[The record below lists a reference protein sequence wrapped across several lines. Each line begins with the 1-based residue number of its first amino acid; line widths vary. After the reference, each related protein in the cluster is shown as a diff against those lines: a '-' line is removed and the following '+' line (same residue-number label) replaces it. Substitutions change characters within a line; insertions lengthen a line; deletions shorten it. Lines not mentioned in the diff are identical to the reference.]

1 MTLSNR
7 IHILL
12 LLVAFTVLPL
22 LADTYFVRQNG
33 KDWGGNGKTPETAFA
48 TVLRAAQVMDNSDSI
63 VIGPGSYSS
72 SVLIAD
78 RWGNATNN
86 LSIIGDESGKLTGD
100 KPGAVVLTPIAA
112 SETALTFS
120 RCKRLKVTGITFVGP
135 GQGIKFDKCSFVNIQ
150 RCTFDSLSRGVAVEN
165 GYVIDILSSV
175 FTRNT
180 LGIFIKGSKMVF
192 VKHVSVAGSTTAGIL
207 ILQSGSGGISMSIF
221 ANNNSNFV
229 ADDISAPS
237 WYSNDNVLT
246 GITGPWGAVPTIA
259 NVYEWS
265 AATGQDRHSV
275 YVAPAFVDAKK
286 YDLHID
292 PKITWGG
299 GLPGMNVGTPS
310 PFNVF
315 DRDGKLF
322 RIRDNTCNVGAYD
335 YPDPVPTAGW
345 KKMNFKVIHDPDRPQ
360 KRQSAGI
367 YKPDGTMIRTLLA
380 DAYRVRELW
389 WDGLDDMGQPAPAG
403 PYEVRSIEHN
413 ISLVDDGAIG
423 DNGNLKGTYNCDN
436 ADRVVVLPD
445 GGFVITAVY
454 DEAGFTLRRYSSSGQ
469 SIFASALNDGEFW
482 GLSTSGDTIIG
493 GRGKGKDAQI
503 VRLIMP
509 GERAP
514 MATGK
519 EYYSIFA
526 DGETGTGI
534 GLAVKGNLAFA
545 SIAGLNV
552 VRVIDL
558 TTGLKIADWSVANVS
573 DIVCDAQGIIWVISG
588 TDVVS
593 LTADGKIDKRI
604 VTGLTEANYLTV
616 GAGKL
621 AVNDRKKCRIA
632 IIDIATGKV
641 NKTIGQDRTKDYWMP
656 VKPDTFRDPRG
667 MAMYSD
673 GRLIIT
679 EHARVRII
687 SPDKLDTSVDMVS
700 NFMETAVTHPQKPE
714 YVYCGLGLYQVDEK
728 TGAWKWVLET
738 PTAPYVVTKDED
750 VWAGKRI
757 GSPGLSVM
765 LGGRPYIGFYNFDGK
780 GALKLFDVTD
790 PLKPRLAL
798 DYDNKDKVLGGWA
811 YDTICFT
818 KDNSIVYGRSYTQSF
833 NIIKFTGLDKDNN
846 PSFDFAH
853 PAHIGN
859 AKEVGVRNMTSINA
873 ITSDTTTGDIYF
885 LAVTDQFKKMVPGW
899 GADGTGVGRVTANAT
914 PKWFARSSGGNYMS
928 ISSVND
934 GKQTW
939 IMAAKSFGGQVDVF
953 DPDGLRVTTGNWSE
967 PSGYTIGF
975 VDMRYGIHSYLRTD
989 GQPGAYIEDDAIG
1002 RFARYRLEDG
1012 NTLKKTITPFTW
1024 DTAAT
1029 VAGNIPQ
1036 SDKTVG
1042 ENLEK
1047 MQTVP
1052 KIEAL
1057 TVNGDWAQWEKA
1069 GVSPQIIGLPCNVG
1083 FKRTMAD
1090 GLMQSFREGT
1100 MIGAIAHDGANFYV
1114 YFVAADDTP
1123 LFEATTPVDLWRY
1136 DGIELWIEEEQFG
1149 LSLLKDGKPGLFKW
1163 RFHNRDGAEWKA
1175 NYGLAE
1181 NNVWGEKIADLS
1193 ANKLG
1198 QRLEAITGTSFS
1210 GKPGFA
1216 VMAKIPFDEV
1226 KLVGGIAGREG
1237 KILPM
1242 TGQPGEIVRFAV
1254 SLNNISLRGRCQ
1266 DYMIDWPAGRMYA
1279 DPTRSYPFTMGK

>member
-1 MTLSNR
+1 MALSGR
-7 IHILL
+7 IYIFLMMAAL
-12 LLVAFTVLPL
+12 GVSPL
-22 LADTYFVRQNG
+22 IADTYFVRQNG
-33 KDWGGNGKTPETAFA
+33 NDWGGNGKTSGTAFA
-48 TVLRAAQVMDNSDSI
+48 TVLRAAQVVNNGDKI
-63 VIGPGSYSS
+63 VIGPGTYSS
-72 SVLIAD
+72 AALIAD
-78 RWGNATNN
+78 RWGTTVNK
-86 LSIIGDESGKLTGD
+86 LVVVGDENGKLTGD
-100 KPGAVVLTPIAA
+100 KAGAVVLTPTTA
-112 SETALTFS
+112 SEAALTFS
-120 RCKRLKVTGITFVGP
+120 QCKNLQITGLTFHGP
-135 GQGIKFDKCSFVNIQ
+135 GQGIKLEKCSSVVIE
-150 RCTFDSLSRGVAVEN
+150 RCTFDGLSRGIAVEN
-165 GYVIDILSSV
+165 TDGLQIATSV
-175 FTRNT
+175 LTRNT
-180 LGIFIKGSKMVF
+180 LGIFVKGSSDVNIH
-192 VKHVSVAGSTTAGIL
+192 HVSVAGATTAGIL
-207 ILQSGSGGISMSIF
+207 ILQSGTGSIEKSLF

-237 WYSNDNVLT
+237 WHSDYNVLT

-259 NVYEWS
+259 NVYEWNS
-265 AATGQDRHSV
+265 ASDQDRHSV
-275 YVAPAFVDAKK
+275 YVMPAFVNAKN

-292 PKITWGG
+292 PNVTWGG
-299 GLPGMNVGTPS
+299 GLPGMNVGFASTPEL
-310 PFNVF
+310 
-315 DRDGKLF
+315 DRDGKPL
-322 RIRDNTCNVGAYD
+322 RIRNGAVNVGAYD
-335 YPDPVPTAGW
+335 YPDEVPATGW
-345 KKMNFKVIHDPDRPQ
+345 KKLNHKMNAEHQ
-360 KRQSAGI
+360 RQSAGI
-367 YKPDGTMIRTLLA
+367 YKPDGTLIRTLLA
-380 DAYRVRELW
+380 DACGVRELW

-403 PYEVRSIEHN
+403 PYEVRSITHN
-413 ISLVDDGAIG
+413 IWLLDDGAIG

-445 GGFVITAVY
+445 GGFAITAVY
-454 DEAGFTLRRYSSSGQ
+454 DEAGYTLRRYSSSGQ
-469 SIFASALNDGEFW
+469 SIFASALVDGEFW
-482 GLSTSGDTIIG
+482 GLATLGDTIIG

-514 MATGK
+514 MATGAD
-519 EYYSIFA
+519 YYSIFGI
-526 DGETGTGI
+526 GETGTGI
-534 GLAVKGNLAFA
+534 GLAVKGNLVYA
-545 SIAGLNV
+545 SIAGLNI

-558 TTGLKIADWSVANVS
+558 TTGLKTADWPVANVS
-573 DIVCDAQGIIWVISG
+573 DIACDSQGAIWVISG

-604 VTGLTEANYLTV
+604 ATGLTEANYLTA
-616 GAGKL
+616 GSGKL

-632 IIDIATGKV
+632 IIDIAAGKV
-641 NKTIGQDRTKDYWMP
+641 SNSFGQDRTKDYWMP

-667 MAMYSD
+667 MAMYPD
-673 GRLIIT
+673 GRLIVT
-679 EHARVRII
+679 EHARVRIL
-687 SPDKLDTSVDMVS
+687 SPDKLDASVDLVS
-700 NFMETAVTHPQKPE
+700 NFMETAVVHPQKPE

-738 PTAPYVVTKDED
+738 PTAPYFVAKDED

-757 GSPGLSVM
+757 GSPGLSVV
-765 LGGRPYIGFYNFDGK
+765 LGGRPFIGFYNSDGK
-780 GALKLFDVTD
+780 GSLKLFDVTD
-790 PLKPRLAL
+790 SLKPRLAL

-853 PAHIGN
+853 PTHIGN
-859 AKEVGVRNMTSINA
+859 AKETGIRNMTSINA
-873 ITSDTTTGDIYF
+873 ITSDTATGDIYF

-899 GADGTGVGRVTANAT
+899 GADGTGVGRVTADAT

-939 IMAAKSFGGQVDVF
+939 VMAAKSFGGQVDVF
-953 DPDGLRVTTGNWSE
+953 DPDGLRITTGNWSE
-967 PSGYTIGF
+967 PSGYSIGF
-975 VDMRYGIHSYLRTD
+975 VDMRYGIHSYLRAD
-989 GQPGAYIEDDAIG
+989 GKPGAYIEDDAIG
-1002 RFARYRLEDG
+1002 RFARYRMEGG
-1012 NTLKKTITPFTW
+1012 NTLKKTMTPFAW
-1024 DTAAT
+1024 DNTG
-1029 VAGNIPQ
+1029 VIAGNMPQ
-1036 SDKTVG
+1036 SDKTAG

-1052 KIEAL
+1052 KVEAL
-1057 TVNGDWAQWEKA
+1057 TVNGDWSQWEKA

-1149 LSLLKDGKPGLFKW
+1149 LSLMKDGKPGIFKW
-1163 RFHNRDGAEWKA
+1163 RFHDRAGAEWKA
-1175 NYGLAE
+1175 GYGLPKE
-1181 NNVWGEKIADLS
+1181 NVWGEKIADLS

-1198 QRLEAITGTSFS
+1198 QRLESITGTSFA

-1216 VMAKIPFDEV
+1216 VMAKIPFEEV

-1237 KILPM
+1237 KVLSM
-1242 TGQPGEIVRFAV
+1242 TGQPGELVRFAV
-1254 SLNNISLRGRCQ
+1254 SLNNISLRGRSQ

-1279 DPTRSYPFTMGK
+1279 DPTRSYPFMMGKGKE